1 MAILLLVAGFVAVS
15 AQAQIGKT
23 VILVRHAEK
32 TATPPN
38 DPVLSEKGDE
48 RAQKLAQMLIDTR
61 IDHII
66 TSQSA
71 RTILTAQYVAE
82 AGGLS
87 PEIVAVGSELRAHIQ
102 AVADAVHARPDGEA
116 ILVVGHSNTIPSI
129 VGALGG
135 STLPDLKDENYSTVY
150 ILMIEQGMH
159 TRTIVTHWIE

>member
-1 MAILLLVAGFVAVS
+1 MAILLLVAGFAAIS

-32 TATPPN
+32 TTTPVN
-38 DPVLSEKGDE
+38 DPVLSEKGYE
-48 RAQKLAQMLIDTR
+48 RAQKLAHMLIDAR

-66 TSQSA
+66 TSQLA
-71 RTILTAQYVAE
+71 RTILTGQYVAE

-87 PEIVAVGSELRAHIQ
+87 PEIVAVGSDIRAHIQ

-116 ILVVGHSNTIPSI
+116 ILVVGHSNTIPPI

-135 STLPDLKDENYSTVY
+135 STLPDLKDEDYSAVF
-150 ILMIEQGMH
+150 ILTISPGMD